1 MFDQTL
7 SVGAL
12 IAFQMISGR
21 VIAPLIAMVGL
32 VNEYQETALS
42 VRMLGE
48 VMNRAPEGRAG
59 AGGLRPQLKGEISF
73 DNVSFRYPGATALAL
88 DRTTFDIQAGTIVG
102 IVGRSGSGK
111 TTLTKL
117 LQGLYP

>member
-1 MFDQTL
+1 LPVLIIVLGAQQVFDQTL

-42 VRMLGE
+42 VRMLG
-48 VMNRAPEGRAG
+48 
-59 AGGLRPQLKGEISF
+59 
-73 DNVSFRYPGATALAL
+73 
-88 DRTTFDIQAGTIVG
+88 
-102 IVGRSGSGK
+102 
-111 TTLTKL
+111 
-117 LQGLYP
+117 